1 MWLDFYMFLTLASGI
16 ALAVLGWQLC
26 SIHIPHRED
35 THRLRTA
42 RAILAASYFI
52 LAIPA
57 FCELFNGGEADRK
70 IIAVFTIAVAAYQ
83 SLLFTVTLLTSTAV
97 CYPPQSTD
105 TSRNRNGCS
114 CHVSVY
120 GLDK

>member
-42 RAILAASYFI
+42 RAILAASYFNPEVK
-52 LAIPA
+52 PA
-57 FCELFNGGEADRK
+57 DDLMQLKSRLN
-70 IIAVFTIAVAAYQ
+70 VAR
-83 SLLFTVTLLTSTAV
+83 LRPV
-97 CYPPQSTD
+97 
-105 TSRNRNGCS
+105 
-114 CHVSVY
+114 
-120 GLDK
+120 